1 MNEELMKKLV
11 EALKSRG
18 LSDEDIES
26 VKLEL
31 TEKTEDKKTPEEPKG
46 DDVPTPPAEEPKE
59 PEEEAKVEEKEEQ
72 KAETNDGGEKVEEEK
87 KEEVSAE
94 KKVEETPAPAPEE
107 VEKPAEEG
115 NGLPKGVDEI
125 DPENPVVEEQPSPE
139 APASPDY
146 EAMYNELKSQLEEE
160 RNARAGLE
168 ARLESAL
175 SALEE
180 SGVISPVKPSASPV
194 GVDDPTRVGDLHEQ
208 ETTMDAVLKDINLR

>member
-11 EALKSRG
+11 EVLKSRG

-31 TEKTEDKKTPEEPKG
+31 TEKTEDKKTPEEPKD
-46 DDVPTPPAEEPKE
+46 DDVPTPPTKESKE

-72 KAETNDGGEKVEEEK
+72 PAETNDGGEKVEE
-87 KEEVSAE
+87 KEEVSE
-94 KKVEETPAPAPEE
+94 EDKVEETPAPAPEE
-107 VEKPAEEG
+107 ENNNLPEG
-115 NGLPKGVDEI
+115 VKEF
-125 DPENPVVEEQPSPE
+125 DPENPSVEEQPSPE

-180 SGVISPVKPSASPV
+180 SGVISSAKPSASPIGV
-194 GVDDPTRVGDLHEQ
+194 HDPAKVDDFHEH
-208 ETTMDAVLKDINLR
+208 ETTMDAVLKDINLK